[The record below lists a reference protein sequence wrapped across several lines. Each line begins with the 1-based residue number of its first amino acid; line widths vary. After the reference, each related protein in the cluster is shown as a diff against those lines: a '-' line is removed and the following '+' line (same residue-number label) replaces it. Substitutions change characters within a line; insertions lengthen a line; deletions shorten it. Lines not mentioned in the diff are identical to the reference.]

1 MYVQWLLEFV
11 WRLFIQGPLL
21 IINFF
26 TSDNVL
32 TNLTSNIGF
41 NINSDYGI
49 INSLISVS
57 IVFSFALVLIIF
69 VFLYKLFKVMITSN
83 HNYTKIQL
91 IEVFKEFAKTILITL
106 VFVLIFQL
114 VFACF
119 DVLMNVFNKVYDKA
133 NTKSNFITNILYSLI
148 TGQNLTKDNQYFL
161 FPDKNFLTIMDSMNF
176 LVSIILVMSFAFFLI
191 WMVWSIYQKMLEIM
205 FLYITFPISLAFG
218 QESEKLSWKIWTKEI
233 FNKFMI
239 IFLLLVCIRLYCYG
253 FYMTYQTIIK
263 NVWKTNDQGKLYISL
278 IYILATGSCIMFA
291 TKFIANRN
299 KENIGII
306 GSFSSFKQ
314 TRNFITNKQVINNN
328 DNNSYQVSINE
339 NINTLKSDIRRLRYE
354 QNENIASLR
363 KIKLFNK

>member
-11 WRLFIQGPLL
+11 WRIFIQGPLL

-26 TSDNVL
+26 TNDNVL
-32 TNLTSNIGF
+32 TNLTSNIWF
-41 NINSDYGI
+41 NINSDYGV
-49 INSLISVS
+49 INSLINVS
-57 IVFSFALVLIIF
+57 IVFSFALILIIF

-83 HNYTKIQL
+83 HSYTKIQL
-91 IEVFKEFAKTILITL
+91 IEVFKEFSKTILITL
-106 VFVLIFQL
+106 VFVLIFQF
-114 VFACF
+114 VFASF
-119 DVLMNVFNKVYDKA
+119 DVLMNVFNKVYDKT
-133 NTKSNFITNILYSLI
+133 NMKTSFITNILYSLI
-148 TGQNLTKDNQYFL
+148 TSESLSKNNPYFL
-161 FPDKNFLTIMDSMNF
+161 FPENDFLTKMDSMNF
-176 LVSIILVMSFAFFLI
+176 IASIVLVMSFAFFLI
-191 WMVWSIYQKMLEIM
+191 WMVWSVYQKMLEIM

-233 FNKFMI
+233 FNKFVI
-239 IFLLLVCIRLYCYG
+239 IFLLLVSIRIYCYG

-263 NVWKTNDQGKLYISL
+263 NVWKTNDQGKLYVSL
-278 IYILATGSCIMFA
+278 IYILATGSSCIFA

-328 DNNSYQVSINE
+328 DNNNYQVSINE

-354 QNENIASLR
+354 QNSNISSLR